1 MKKVLIG
8 VGLILVV
15 GILVIAL
22 LPKEKTVIQSASAD
36 CPIET
41 ISRNIAFPT
50 NWKNWWPG
58 KQLTDSTYQLNQDT
72 ILVKNILLNGFY
84 IIVQNSSLP
93 TSFNVQLVAKD
104 GERSEINIT
113 TQYQFSTN
121 LWTKLLQYIS
131 LPSQKGTSTQLL
143 KHLENH
149 FSSTEKTYGFKIE
162 NQKVPNS
169 SYISTKKSF
178 NHFPSTEEIYELIN
192 ELEIYIA
199 QQNSKIMNT
208 PILNIHTDNN
218 KEYDVMVAIATDR
231 DLASTNQFFLKN
243 MMLGNIM
250 VAEVKGD
257 RKRIDSCI
265 QAMNFYIRDY
275 RKSSPAIY
283 FERLITNRLSE
294 KDSTKWVTTINY
306 PIFK

>member
-1 MKKVLIG
+1 MKKILIG
-8 VGLILVV
+8 GGLILVA
-15 GILVIAL
+15 GILVIAF
-22 LPKEKTVIQSASAD
+22 LPKEKKFIQTATAD

-58 KQLTDSTYQLNQDT
+58 KQLTDSTYQFNQDT
-72 ILVKNILLNGFY
+72 FLVKTILLNGFY
-84 IIVQNSSLP
+84 VVVQNSPLH

-104 GERSEINIT
+104 GDRSEINIT
-113 TQYQFSTN
+113 TQFQFSTN
-121 LWTKLLQYIS
+121 PWTKLLQYIS
-131 LPSQKGTSTQLL
+131 LSSEKAITTQLL
-143 KHLENH
+143 RHLESH

-162 NQKVPNS
+162 KQKVPNS
-169 SYISTKKSF
+169 SYISTKKGF
-178 NHFPSTEEIYELIN
+178 NHFPSNEEIYALIK

-199 QQNSKIMNT
+199 QQNSKIMNA
-208 PILNIHTDNN
+208 PILNIYTYNN
-218 KEYDVMVAIATDR
+218 KDYEVMVAIATDR

-265 QAMNFYIRDY
+265 QAMKFYISDY

-283 FERLITNRLSE
+283 FERLITNRLTE

-306 PIFK
+306 L